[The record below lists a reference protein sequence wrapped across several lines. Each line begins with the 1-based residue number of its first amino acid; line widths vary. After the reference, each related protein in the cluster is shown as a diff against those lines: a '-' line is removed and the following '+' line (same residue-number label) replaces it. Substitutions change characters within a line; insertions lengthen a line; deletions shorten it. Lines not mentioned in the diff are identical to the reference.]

1 MLKNAMDP
9 EWNIQDTALGF
20 MLEEPVGGLCY
31 IKSSKKKLFL
41 QDSFIHA
48 KLKPALYWE
57 FVFHELLLTELQLR
71 LSRKKCILYGSN

>member
-48 KLKPALYWE
+48 KLKPALY
-57 FVFHELLLTELQLR
+57 
-71 LSRKKCILYGSN
+71 